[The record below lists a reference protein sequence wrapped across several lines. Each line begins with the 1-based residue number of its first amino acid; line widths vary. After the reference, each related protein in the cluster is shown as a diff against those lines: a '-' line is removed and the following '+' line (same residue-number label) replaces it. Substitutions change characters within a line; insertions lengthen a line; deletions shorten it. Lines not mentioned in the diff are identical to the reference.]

1 LIGLSMTDEIPELFR
16 QLSQGV
22 HLIGVA
28 AGDRRRAFTA
38 SWVMQVSF
46 DPLLLAL
53 SINPGSACYPLL
65 RDGGGFTVNVLRR
78 DQLDLARRFGTGTA
92 RGDDRLAEV
101 EWRPGRNGAP
111 ILAEALAYFDC
122 ELAGIHPG
130 GDHQIAL
137 GRVIDGRVLAP
148 GATPLLYA
156 DTGTLDGSAA
166 LYPARF

>member
-1 LIGLSMTDEIPELFR
+1 
-16 QLSQGV
+16 
-22 HLIGVA
+22 
-28 AGDRRRAFTA
+28 
-38 SWVMQVSF
+38 
-46 DPLLLAL
+46 
-53 SINPGSACYPLL
+53 
-65 RDGGGFTVNVLRR
+65 
-78 DQLDLARRFGTGTA
+78 
-92 RGDDRLAEV
+92 LAEV

-156 DTGTLDGSAA
+156 DTGTLDGSAT